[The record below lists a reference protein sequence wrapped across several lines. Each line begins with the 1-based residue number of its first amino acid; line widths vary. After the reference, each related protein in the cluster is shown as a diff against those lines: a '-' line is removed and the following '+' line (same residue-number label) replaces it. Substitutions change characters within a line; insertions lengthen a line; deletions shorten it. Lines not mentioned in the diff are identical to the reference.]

1 MTLRETIASIVDNAD
16 SADPLWMFD
25 AADDIIAAIRTHMTS
40 PEAVERACEAFDPPI
55 GEITL
60 GKVLKPCLEAA
71 LGEEL

>member
-1 MTLRETIASIVDNAD
+1 MALRKKIDRIVYSICGDNELSGQAT
-16 SADPLWMFD
+16 D
-25 AADDIIAAIRTHMTS
+25 AILTAIRTHMTS